1 MSRFINLIKQTYKNL
16 TEINVRYKHRERTFY
31 ARKISFVNEHISR
44 KINFSL

>member
-1 MSRFINLIKQTYKNL
+1 MSRFISLIKQTYKNL
-16 TEINVRYKHRERTFY
+16 TEINEIRYKHRETFY